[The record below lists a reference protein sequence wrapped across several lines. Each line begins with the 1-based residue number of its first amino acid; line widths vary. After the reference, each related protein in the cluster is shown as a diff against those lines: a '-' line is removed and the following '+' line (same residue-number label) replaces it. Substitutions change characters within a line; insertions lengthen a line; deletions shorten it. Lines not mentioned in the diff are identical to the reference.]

1 MNKKYFGNSVLI
13 AWLVFSIWAGMEIV
27 LTYGEIM
34 NNVGFNLPAFM
45 MLWLLV
51 IFLGRFVI
59 EWVITKLWRNNDK
72 AF

>member
-1 MNKKYFGNSVLI
+1 MNKKYFGNSVLA
-13 AWLVFSIWAGMEIV
+13 AWLVFSLWAGMEIV

-34 NNVGFNLPAFM
+34 HNSGFNLPAFM

-59 EWVITKLWRNNDK
+59 EWVINKLWRNNDK
-72 AF
+72 A